1 MEHPPFV
8 DHFPW
13 ESNDFPYR
21 TLRKNPNRNPR
32 LNRLAHGHAL
42 HQQSVHLFFRLL
54 KAWNLPWKGRK
65 SWIGKENSKRF
76 STFNREVAPLAIQ
89 SDLNLWWPSCR
100 PSGQRLANRWQ
111 DGSHERSLRVTWM
124 GNPHRFAKTK
134 PPLKG
139 TTHCDYRR
147 VYVDL

>member
-1 MEHPPFV
+1 
-8 DHFPW
+8 
-13 ESNDFPYR
+13 
-21 TLRKNPNRNPR
+21 
-32 LNRLAHGHAL
+32 
-42 HQQSVHLFFRLL
+42 
-54 KAWNLPWKGRK
+54 LPWKGRK